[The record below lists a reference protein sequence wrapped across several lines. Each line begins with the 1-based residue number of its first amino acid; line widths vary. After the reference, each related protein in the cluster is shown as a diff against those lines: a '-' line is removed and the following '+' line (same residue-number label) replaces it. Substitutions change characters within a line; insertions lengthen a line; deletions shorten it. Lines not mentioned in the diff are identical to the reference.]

1 MRKEHAMTSENP
13 PVDLYKALIAAKKQI
28 PEMGKTTTAPGLPYK
43 YRSYEYMVAK
53 IEPILEEHGIFI
65 FAHTV
70 SSEEGLDGKMRT
82 VTIAVDYTLVH
93 AETGQSFT
101 NRFYGKGMDSSD
113 KAMTKAYTYA
123 RKVMLLQVFGI
134 ADEDPDGEKPEPGES
149 AVDRAEKIANEGYRR
164 YEKHSREIRESEN
177 EEGAERPVLAYG
189 GWFKST
195 EGSTPN
201 IAWSAVVKREV
212 DGKMKEITAGEYLRH
227 LGSRLRAQSQ
237 GYSS

>member
-1 MRKEHAMTSENP
+1 MRKEHTMTSENR

-70 SSEEGLDGKMRT
+70 SMEEGMDGKMRT

-134 ADEDPDGEKPEPGES
+134 ADADPDGEKPDPGES
-149 AVDRAEKIANEGYRR
+149 AIDRAEKVADEGYRR
-164 YEKHSREIRESEN
+164 YERHSREIRDSEN
-177 EEGAERPVLAYG
+177 AKDADRPVLAYG
-189 GWFKST
+189 GWFRGAEHNT
-195 EGSTPN
+195 LP
-201 IAWSAVVKREV
+201 IAWSASVKREV
-212 DGKMKEITAGEYLRH
+212 DGTVQEIELENYLRH
-227 LGSRLRAQSQ
+227 LGERLRKQSQ
-237 GYSS
+237 GYTS